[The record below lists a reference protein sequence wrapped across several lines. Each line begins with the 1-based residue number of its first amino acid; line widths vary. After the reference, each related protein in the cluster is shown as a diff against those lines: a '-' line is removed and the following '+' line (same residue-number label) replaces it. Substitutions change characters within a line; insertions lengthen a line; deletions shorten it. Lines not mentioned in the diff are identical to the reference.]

1 METQTIST
9 PSDESYDNTLTCS
22 ACGCIFPDDEVLFF
36 GDRDLCQS
44 CADELTS
51 ICYRCGERIWNDAN
65 EGNDDL
71 CLCSNCYDSY
81 YSTCECCGAI
91 ITQDDTY
98 NADDC
103 SYCYNCYNSNNKNR
117 IIHSY
122 SYKPEPI
129 FYPFYIENE
138 PYFGVELEIDNGG
151 EDSVNAK
158 ELLAIGNRSKE
169 HIYIKH
175 DGSLDDGFEIVSHPA
190 TMDYHLHNIPWE
202 RILEQA
208 VYLGYTSHKADTC
221 GLHVHVSRECFGN
234 DYRQQETAIARVL
247 FFIESHFNEML
258 KFSRRTM
265 SQMNRWAAR
274 YGYKEHPRD
283 ILDHAKS
290 SNQGRY
296 SAINLQ
302 NSYTIE
308 FRMFRGTLKY
318 NTFIAVLQMV
328 SHICKAA
335 ISMSDDDFKAMSWQ
349 DFVLRYLLRAVLS

>member
-1 METQTIST
+1 
-9 PSDESYDNTLTCS
+9 
-22 ACGCIFPDDEVLFF
+22 
-36 GDRDLCQS
+36 
-44 CADELTS
+44 
-51 ICYRCGERIWNDAN
+51 
-65 EGNDDL
+65 
-71 CLCSNCYDSY
+71 
-81 YSTCECCGAI
+81 
-91 ITQDDTY
+91 
-98 NADDC
+98 
-103 SYCYNCYNSNNKNR
+103 
-117 IIHSY
+117 
-122 SYKPEPI
+122 
-129 FYPFYIENE
+129 
-138 PYFGVELEIDNGG
+138 
-151 EDSVNAK
+151 
-158 ELLAIGNRSKE
+158 
-169 HIYIKH
+169 
-175 DGSLDDGFEIVSHPA
+175 
-190 TMDYHLHNIPWE
+190 MDYHLHNIPWE
-202 RILEQA
+202 HILKHA
-208 VYLGYTSHKADTC
+208 VDLGYTSHIAETC
-221 GLHVHVSRECFGN
+221 GLHVHVSREYFGN
-234 DYRQQETAIARVL
+234 GYRQQEAAIARVL

-349 DFVLRYLLRAVLS
+349 DFVAQIPIESSPQLISYLKSRRLYVNDEVQTEEDI